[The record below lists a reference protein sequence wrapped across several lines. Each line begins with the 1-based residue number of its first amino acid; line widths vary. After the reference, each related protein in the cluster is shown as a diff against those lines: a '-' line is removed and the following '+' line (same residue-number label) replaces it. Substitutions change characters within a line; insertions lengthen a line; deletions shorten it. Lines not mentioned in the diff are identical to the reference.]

1 MQQPSTIDDYIRSCA
16 PDVQAILRKIRAT
29 IRKAAPKAEER
40 ISYRMPAFFQDGVL
54 VYVAAFKRHIGLFP
68 PVRNETLKSKL
79 ARYAGPK
86 GNLQFQL
93 DEPIPYALITKIVQ
107 ARRKEN
113 REKRRSPKGARGTS
127 GATGARKRTA

>member
-16 PDVQAILRKIRAT
+16 PDVQPILRKIRAT

-113 REKRRSPKGARGTS
+113 REKRRSPKGTRGAAGS
-127 GATGARKRTA
+127 TGARKRTA